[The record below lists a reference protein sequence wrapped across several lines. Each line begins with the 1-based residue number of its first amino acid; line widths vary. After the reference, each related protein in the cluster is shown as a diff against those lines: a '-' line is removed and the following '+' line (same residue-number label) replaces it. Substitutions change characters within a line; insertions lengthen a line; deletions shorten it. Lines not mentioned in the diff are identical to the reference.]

1 MRLILKVR
9 IRELGC
15 MGKEFAIR
23 IEKTRY
29 LIGTKTW
36 VTFLGVRGGC
46 DVVSWAQED
55 AGKHRRLVVWVPYW
69 EQRQVRWVR
78 YKHFADHLGNMLAFG
93 FAISQPFESGLN
105 SETFQSGS
113 ESLVR
118 VQVGTL
124 FTLWWF
130 LPWLLFLSKDNNLN
144 SLSPALV
151 DHRVWRK
158 AS

>member
-1 MRLILKVR
+1 MGLILKVR

-15 MGKEFAIR
+15 MGKEFAIG
-23 IEKTRY
+23 IEKTRW
-29 LIGTKTW
+29 LAQRPEWHLSGCEGRVWCGVLGT
-36 VTFLGVRGGC
+36 GGC
-46 DVVSWAQED
+46 WKTQG
-55 AGKHRRLVVWVPYW
+55 AGGLGSLL

-78 YKHFADHLGNMLAFG
+78 YKHFADHLGNVLAFG
-93 FAISQPFESGLN
+93 FAISQPFESSLN

-118 VQVGTL
+118 VQVGILVTL
-124 FTLWWF
+124 RWF
-130 LPWLLFLSKDNNLN
+130 LSWLLFLSKDNNLN